1 MVTWLYSPAVV
12 LTSVGEDGV
21 GDSGLE
27 KLLLREQ
34 LPSECIGWI
43 FRSCY
48 QLGSIYSPA
57 AEHGHPSVLCS
68 LARQLNAIT
77 SVSIPVVE
85 VGRVQSL
92 HTQSHKRAK
101 ATAPNALREMLG
113 SMAMGMMSLVP

>member
-1 MVTWLYSPAVV
+1 MT
-12 LTSVGEDGV
+12 
-21 GDSGLE
+21 GLE

-34 LPSECIGWI
+34 LPSECIGRI

-68 LARQLNAIT
+68 LARQLGAIPW
-77 SVSIPVVE
+77 SE

-92 HTQSHKRAK
+92 HIQSHKRAK
-101 ATAPNALREMLG
+101 AAALNALREMLG
-113 SMAMGMMSLVP
+113 SVAMGIT